1 MAAIFALLLVLM
13 VFVLI
18 VGGVVAN
25 LYLYSRGAF
34 GRRGQDA
41 ESAGG
46 KELDPKVEARYY
58 MHVSTL
64 GESTEEYAR
73 RVVSGALI
81 AVVVLIAVMV
91 LFWQSL
97 LH

>member
-1 MAAIFALLLVLM
+1 MAAILILLVVLLLVA
-13 VFVLI
+13 
-18 VGGVVAN
+18 GGVVAN

-34 GRRGQDA
+34 VQRGQ
-41 ESAGG
+41 ESGPAGSKG
-46 KELDPKVEARYY
+46 PDPKAEERYY
-58 MHVSTL
+58 VHVSTL
-64 GESTEEYAR
+64 GDSTEEYAR

-81 AVVVLIAVMV
+81 AVVFLIVILA

>member
-1 MAAIFALLLVLM
+1 MAAFLILLVILLLVA
-13 VFVLI
+13 
-18 VGGVVAN
+18 GGVVAN

-34 GRRGQDA
+34 AQHKQ
-41 ESAGG
+41 ESGPAGS
-46 KELDPKVEARYY
+46 KEPDPKAEQRYY
-58 MHVSTL
+58 AHVGAL

-73 RVVSGALI
+73 RVVSTALV
-81 AVVVLIAVMV
+81 AVVFLIVILA